1 MPDTRK
7 AGEDKSE
14 GQRPNMGGLQEFRPS
29 VDRWSTYVSRLKA
42 WFDIQNVKK
51 AQYSIYLVAV
61 VGTETLDLIIDL
73 CYPKEPEQVEFETIV
88 SLVQDHLSPKR
99 SVIAERF
106 LIFRASRQNEN
117 QSVTEYLAQLK
128 KLSKPCNFDAKNL
141 NENLRDQFVF
151 GLHSDRIRQRLLTES
166 NLTFDSA
173 IEMALS
179 LEAAVRDSA
188 AASSSG
194 ALGGRPGQPGDHVYA
209 VERRARGGR
218 WGGGGDGGGRRRG
231 EAAPRAPRTAASR
244 ESRGAWRRRAPTSSA
259 RRCYRCGQDHMADK
273 CPFMSVECYVCG
285 DRGHIAKMCKYRKD
299 ATVHH
304 VIGDDV
310 EVYEEA
316 SASASDSER
325 EVYQLSDSEADDDHW
340 NIKVNINGK
349 DLLMEGDT
357 GSAVSIISL
366 KTYNLYFKNYKLLPC
381 TANLKMYSGQSVK
394 PKGEFTCSVMFN
406 GNRVDNLNLIVIDN
420 CTSPSLLGRNWMRAF
435 KIQFPCVN
443 NLDKSSIAKG
453 KVTNI
458 NKCNIREQLIQ
469 KFPNVF
475 APGIGAFNKGV
486 IALELVEGAAPVWL
500 RARSV
505 PYALRPAVEA
515 ELARLQREG
524 IISPVEWSEWG
535 TPIVPVIKRSGE
547 VRLCGDYKLTVNP
560 VLVEDKYPIPR
571 IEDVFMILQGG
582 QCFSKIDLS
591 RAYQQL
597 LLNEKSKTYCTIV
610 THRGMFTYNR
620 LPFGVKCAPSKF
632 QRIMEKLFR
641 IPYVAIY
648 LDDVVITGDDDDD
661 HLCRLMEVFRILSE
675 SGLRVEP
682 KKCSFFNKSI
692 SYLGYVIDAS
702 GLRTEA
708 TKIDAINN
716 TPAPGNIAE
725 LRAFLGLINY
735 YGKFVKQKYE
745 WSKECETAFK
755 EIKKRLLN
763 APVLA
768 HFDPE
773 LETVVTCDAS
783 PYGVSAVLAQRTRE
797 GAERPVLHASRT
809 LSAAEK
815 NYAQI
820 CREGLAVIF
829 AVTKFHDYLY
839 GRHFTLVTDCKPLA
853 SIFSENKGIPSMA
866 ASRLQRWAVI
876 LSAYDYKIKCISSK
890 QNCVADSLSR
900 IPVVEDIKHSRTE
913 SYLNFITTD
922 SPIDHRAVAKSTA
935 KDLLLQRVVH
945 AIRTNWQYCTDTE
958 LKPFYSIK
966 QYLSIE
972 GGCLLYGH
980 RVVVPRALRAAVLQR
995 LHATH
1000 QGMVQMKA
1008 LARGFVYWPGVD
1020 ADIER
1025 ECRAC
1030 AACQS
1035 LRPASRA
1042 APLHPWAWPQEP
1054 WFRLHSSARRA
1065 DIASTNATG
1074 TEFANLSKILEEL
1087 QKFRTDLNALRSDFT
1102 GFRSEIR
1109 ELSSSLK
1116 SCCLRVDK
1124 VEDRMETL
1132 EKRMESFG
1140 EADIEEISKL
1150 KNTISTLENQINDRE
1165 QQSLSNDI
1173 EISGIP
1179 EGSGENVIHIAT
1191 LIASKLGMTLE
1202 ERDVVH
1208 AYRKGTKREGK
1219 PSRPRT
1225 ISVRFVR
1232 QNVRDKFLKN
1242 ARVRRRTTTE
1252 NMNLPGNT
1260 IYYLVLVDAHSKWLE
1275 AYRVKSTSAQS
1286 TIENLRNVF
1295 ARLGFP
1301 REAVTDNGPP
1311 FGSTEFGNFMS
1322 SCGIKHILV
1331 SPYKPSS
1338 NGAAESAVKII
1349 KTCLK
1354 KAIFERENLDLAL
1367 DRYLLMYRSTPHSAT
1382 GRSPAELLLGRELR
1396 TPLHLL
1402 RPSLADAVRERQ
1414 RKQVELRG
1422 GHLRSFEVGDNV
1434 MFKAFQNNKS
1444 FWMNGVVSQ
1453 RTGPVSYKIDV
1464 NGKIFRKHVDHIVR
1478 NDLNLGGILIDGEG
1492 RENNEFIEVCDVPS
1506 LAGPNMTSQSARVT
1520 PPPPERAAA
1529 ATPEPIANNR
1539 PTRTR
1544 RPVNR
1549 YGYE

>member
-1 MPDTRK
+1 MIYCN
-7 AGEDKSE
+7 
-14 GQRPNMGGLQEFRPS
+14 RPL
-29 VDRWSTYVSRLKA
+29 
-42 WFDIQNVKK
+42 
-51 AQYSIYLVAV
+51 
-61 VGTETLDLIIDL
+61 LDL
-73 CYPKEPEQVEFETIV
+73 
-88 SLVQDHLSPKR
+88 
-99 SVIAERF
+99 
-106 LIFRASRQNEN
+106 
-117 QSVTEYLAQLK
+117 
-128 KLSKPCNFDAKNL
+128 
-141 NENLRDQFVF
+141 
-151 GLHSDRIRQRLLTES
+151 G
-166 NLTFDSA
+166 
-173 IEMALS
+173 
-179 LEAAVRDSA
+179 
-188 AASSSG
+188 
-194 ALGGRPGQPGDHVYA
+194 
-209 VERRARGGR
+209 
-218 WGGGGDGGGRRRG
+218 
-231 EAAPRAPRTAASR
+231 
-244 ESRGAWRRRAPTSSA
+244 TSS
-259 RRCYRCGQDHMADK
+259 
-273 CPFMSVECYVCG
+273 
-285 DRGHIAKMCKYRKD
+285 
-299 ATVHH
+299 T
-304 VIGDDV
+304 
-310 EVYEEA
+310 
-316 SASASDSER
+316 
-325 EVYQLSDSEADDDHW
+325 
-340 NIKVNINGK
+340 
-349 DLLMEGDT
+349 LL
-357 GSAVSIISL
+357 
-366 KTYNLYFKNYKLLPC
+366 
-381 TANLKMYSGQSVK
+381 
-394 PKGEFTCSVMFN
+394 
-406 GNRVDNLNLIVIDN
+406 
-420 CTSPSLLGRNWMRAF
+420 
-435 KIQFPCVN
+435 
-443 NLDKSSIAKG
+443 
-453 KVTNI
+453 
-458 NKCNIREQLIQ
+458 
-469 KFPNVF
+469 
-475 APGIGAFNKGV
+475 
-486 IALELVEGAAPVWL
+486 LEL
-500 RARSV
+500 
-505 PYALRPAVEA
+505 
-515 ELARLQREG
+515 
-524 IISPVEWSEWG
+524 I
-535 TPIVPVIKRSGE
+535 
-547 VRLCGDYKLTVNP
+547 
-560 VLVEDKYPIPR
+560 
-571 IEDVFMILQGG
+571 
-582 QCFSKIDLS
+582 
-591 RAYQQL
+591 
-597 LLNEKSKTYCTIV
+597 TYFIFC
-610 THRGMFTYNR
+610 
-620 LPFGVKCAPSKF
+620 
-632 QRIMEKLFR
+632 
-641 IPYVAIY
+641 
-648 LDDVVITGDDDDD
+648 
-661 HLCRLMEVFRILSE
+661 E

-735 YGKFVKQKYE
+735 YGKFVVNLSDVLNPLYELLNKKQRYE

-958 LKPFYSIK
+958 LKPFHSIK

-1035 LRPASRA
+1035 LRPAPRA

-1054 WFRLHSSARRA
+1054 WFRLH
-1065 DIASTNATG
+1065 
-1074 TEFANLSKILEEL
+1074 L
-1087 QKFRTDLNALRSDFT
+1087 DF
-1102 GFRSEIR
+1102 F
-1109 ELSSSLK
+1109 
-1116 SCCLRVDK
+1116 
-1124 VEDRMETL
+1124 
-1132 EKRMESFG
+1132 
-1140 EADIEEISKL
+1140 
-1150 KNTISTLENQINDRE
+1150 
-1165 QQSLSNDI
+1165 SLS
-1173 EISGIP
+1173 
-1179 EGSGENVIHIAT
+1179 
-1191 LIASKLGMTLE
+1191 
-1202 ERDVVH
+1202 
-1208 AYRKGTKREGK
+1208 
-1219 PSRPRT
+1219 
-1225 ISVRFVR
+1225 
-1232 QNVRDKFLKN
+1232 
-1242 ARVRRRTTTE
+1242 
-1252 NMNLPGNT
+1252 GNT

-1422 GHLRSFEVGDNV
+1422 GHLRSFEIGDNV

-1520 PPPPERAAA
+1520 PPPPERAAP

>member
-1 MPDTRK
+1 
-7 AGEDKSE
+7 
-14 GQRPNMGGLQEFRPS
+14 
-29 VDRWSTYVSRLKA
+29 
-42 WFDIQNVKK
+42 
-51 AQYSIYLVAV
+51 
-61 VGTETLDLIIDL
+61 
-73 CYPKEPEQVEFETIV
+73 
-88 SLVQDHLSPKR
+88 
-99 SVIAERF
+99 
-106 LIFRASRQNEN
+106 
-117 QSVTEYLAQLK
+117 
-128 KLSKPCNFDAKNL
+128 
-141 NENLRDQFVF
+141 
-151 GLHSDRIRQRLLTES
+151 
-166 NLTFDSA
+166 
-173 IEMALS
+173 MALS

-194 ALGGRPGQPGDHVYA
+194 ALGERPGQPGDHVYA

-357 GSAVSIISL
+357 GSA
-366 KTYNLYFKNYKLLPC
+366 
-381 TANLKMYSGQSVK
+381 
-394 PKGEFTCSVMFN
+394 
-406 GNRVDNLNLIVIDN
+406 
-420 CTSPSLLGRNWMRAF
+420 
-435 KIQFPCVN
+435 
-443 NLDKSSIAKG
+443 
-453 KVTNI
+453 
-458 NKCNIREQLIQ
+458 LIQ

-735 YGKFVKQKYE
+735 YGKFVVNLSDVLNPLYELLNKKQRYE

-866 ASRLQRWAVI
+866 ASRLQ
-876 LSAYDYKIKCISSK
+876 
-890 QNCVADSLSR
+890 
-900 IPVVEDIKHSRTE
+900 
-913 SYLNFITTD
+913 
-922 SPIDHRAVAKSTA
+922 
-935 KDLLLQRVVH
+935 
-945 AIRTNWQYCTDTE
+945 
-958 LKPFYSIK
+958 SIK

-1035 LRPASRA
+1035 LRPAPRA

-1054 WFRLHSSARRA
+1054 WFRLH
-1065 DIASTNATG
+1065 
-1074 TEFANLSKILEEL
+1074 L
-1087 QKFRTDLNALRSDFT
+1087 DF
-1102 GFRSEIR
+1102 F
-1109 ELSSSLK
+1109 
-1116 SCCLRVDK
+1116 
-1124 VEDRMETL
+1124 
-1132 EKRMESFG
+1132 
-1140 EADIEEISKL
+1140 
-1150 KNTISTLENQINDRE
+1150 
-1165 QQSLSNDI
+1165 SLS
-1173 EISGIP
+1173 
-1179 EGSGENVIHIAT
+1179 
-1191 LIASKLGMTLE
+1191 
-1202 ERDVVH
+1202 
-1208 AYRKGTKREGK
+1208 
-1219 PSRPRT
+1219 
-1225 ISVRFVR
+1225 
-1232 QNVRDKFLKN
+1232 
-1242 ARVRRRTTTE
+1242 
-1252 NMNLPGNT
+1252 GNT

-1422 GHLRSFEVGDNV
+1422 GHLRSFEIGDNV

-1444 FWMNGVVSQ
+1444 FWMN
-1453 RTGPVSYKIDV
+1453 
-1464 NGKIFRKHVDHIVR
+1464 
-1478 NDLNLGGILIDGEG
+1478 GGILIDGEG

-1520 PPPPERAAA
+1520 PPPPERAAP